1 MRVDPSYITNLVGS
15 LDQAQANEQQLSSEL
30 SSGVSITSLS
40 QNPVGAG
47 ENVLLLNQI
56 QQDDSFTQ
64 SSSLVTGQL
73 QVADSALGSVVS
85 ELTQAI
91 SLATSANNGTM
102 NASDVKSIGNQ
113 ISGIL
118 DEVQSL
124 ANTSYQ
130 GQYIFAGGQTGTAPF
145 STSTATSPAVTTYSG
160 DEDVNYLGLPNGQ
173 KIQLN
178 VPGDQIFLGSGAN
191 SVFGALNALV
201 ADYSTGTVNT
211 SQAVS
216 DTEALGTALNYVS
229 QQRVTVDNSITQ
241 ISAASSAV
249 TNEETQLTTAQ
260 TDLMQADIPTVSTQ
274 LSLAETQQTALEDVI
289 AQLESTSNNLFSKLR
304 AINRARVRFSI
315 SDSLCPTLY
324 TECERA
330 SLVRSHAISM
340 ECYARASLCAMA
352 QPLFALARRDLF
364 RPACRNVDRQKRSWF
379 CLGYARGTPAL
390 PRLDG

>member
-15 LDQAQANEQQLSSEL
+15 LDEAQSNEQQLSSEL

-40 QNPVGAG
+40 KDPVGAG
-47 ENVLLLNQI
+47 QNVLLLNQI
-56 QQDDSFTQ
+56 QQDDSFTA
-64 SSSLVTGQL
+64 SSNLVTGQL

-85 ELTQAI
+85 ELTQAV
-91 SLATSANNGTM
+91 SLATGANNGTM
-102 NASDVKSIGNQ
+102 SASDVKSIANQ

-118 DEVQSL
+118 NEVESL
-124 ANTSYQ
+124 ANTSYL
-130 GQYIFAGGQTGTAPF
+130 GQYIFAGGQTSTAPF
-145 STSTATSPAVTTYSG
+145 STLTTSSAGVTTYGG

-178 VPGDQIFLGSGAN
+178 VPGDQIFLGSGEN

-201 ADYSTGTVNT
+201 ADYSSGTVNT

-241 ISAASSAV
+241 LGAASSAV
-249 TNEETQLTTAQ
+249 TNEKTQLTTAQ

-289 AQLESTSNNLFSKLR
+289 AQLESTSNNLFSKL
-304 AINRARVRFSI
+304 
-315 SDSLCPTLY
+315 
-324 TECERA
+324 
-330 SLVRSHAISM
+330 H
-340 ECYARASLCAMA
+340 
-352 QPLFALARRDLF
+352 
-364 RPACRNVDRQKRSWF
+364 
-379 CLGYARGTPAL
+379 
-390 PRLDG
+390 